1 MACVARPPDNACLRG
16 SATPAVHPPN
26 PVTPMPSTD
35 PTTLWDTLRLGLS
48 KQLPEASFK
57 EWIAPCVPQKVE
69 DGTLWIQVPSAAAKL
84 WIEQQLP
91 EEFNDA
97 LAQGG
102 LGDLRLVFQVSGV
115 PAAEPAPTPKQRG
128 ASGAHAALADS
139 PAAFPHLFSRYTLDR
154 FVVGP
159 GSQLAFAAAKA
170 VVDSY
175 GKAAT
180 PLSMN
185 PLFIY
190 GGAGLG
196 KTHLMVGIGKGLL
209 ARNPKLRVAYLKVD
223 NFFNELTVAIKAK
236 NTEPM
241 RKKYQQNDV
250 LLLDDVQ
257 TLGKMERTQE
267 EIFYVLEYL
276 LQHGKQIVLT
286 SDKPPQRLEG
296 CHERL
301 ITRFKWGLTADIQPP
316 DFETRIAILKK
327 KLEDA
332 DFKNVPPIPEDVLTF
347 IAHKAKGSVR
357 DLEGFLTRVI
367 FQASLIGVPP
377 TLEIAHAAFQGQSG
391 EEPTAAIPPERIY
404 RMTAE
409 TFNVAFVDLMK
420 KRSRQQAILLPRQV
434 AMYLA
439 REIASLPFTEIGR
452 SFSMH
457 HSTVMNAID
466 SVRERMKRDPEFHR
480 MVQALLNSIH

>member
-1 MACVARPPDNACLRG
+1 MR
-16 SATPAVHPPN
+16 SADPA
-26 PVTPMPSTD
+26 
-35 PTTLWDTLRLGLS
+35 TLWETIRLGLL

-57 EWIAPCVPQKVE
+57 EWIAPCQPLKVV
-69 DGTLWIQVPSAAAKL
+69 DGALWIQVPSAAAKL

-102 LGDLRLVFQVSGV
+102 LAELRLEFHINGA
-115 PAAEPAPTPKQRG
+115 PAAEPKAVPKKASHTQGSTEPTVT
-128 ASGAHAALADS
+128 
-139 PAAFPHLFSRYTLDR
+139 FPHLFNRYTLDR

-159 GSQLAFAAAKA
+159 GSQLAFAAARA

-209 ARNPKLRVAYLKVD
+209 EGDPGLRVVYLKVD
-223 NFFNELTVAIKAK
+223 NFFNELTVAIRAK

-267 EIFYVLEYL
+267 EIFHILEHL

-316 DFETRIAILKK
+316 DFETRIAILRK
-327 KLEDA
+327 KLEDV
-332 DFKNVPPIPEDVLTF
+332 DFHHVPPIPEDVLTF

-367 FQASLIGVPP
+367 FQASLIGAPP
-377 TLEIAHAAFQGQSG
+377 SLEIAHAAFQGQSG
-391 EEPTAAIPPERIY
+391 EEPTAPIHPDRIF

-409 TFNVAFVDLMK
+409 TFNVSFADLMK
-420 KRSRQQAILLPRQV
+420 KRSRQQSILLPRQV

-439 REIASLPFTEIGR
+439 REIASLPLADIGR
-452 SFSMH
+452 AFNMH
-457 HSTVMNAID
+457 HSTVMNATD
-466 SVRERMKRDPEFHR
+466 SVRDRMKRDPEFHR

>member
-1 MACVARPPDNACLRG
+1 MR
-16 SATPAVHPPN
+16 SADPA
-26 PVTPMPSTD
+26 
-35 PTTLWDTLRLGLS
+35 TLWDTIRLGLS

-57 EWIAPCVPQKVE
+57 EWIAPCEPLKMQ
-69 DGTLWIQVPSAAAKL
+69 DGALWIQVPSAAAKL

-91 EEFNDA
+91 EEFTDA
-97 LAQGG
+97 LAQGD
-102 LGDLRLVFQVSGV
+102 LADLRLEFVVNGTPTATPK
-115 PAAEPAPTPKQRG
+115 PARRTGSAVASAPTEP
-128 ASGAHAALADS
+128 SIS
-139 PAAFPHLFSRYTLDR
+139 FPHLFNRYTLDR

-170 VVDSY
+170 VVDSF

-180 PLSMN
+180 PLNMN

-209 ARNPKLRVAYLKVD
+209 ARDPKLRVVYIKVD
-223 NFFNELTVAIKAK
+223 NFFNELTVAIRAK

-267 EIFYVLEYL
+267 EIFHILEHL
-276 LQHGKQIVLT
+276 LQHGKQIVIT

-327 KLEDA
+327 KLEEA
-332 DFKNVPPIPEDVLTF
+332 DFQGVPAIPEDVLTF

-377 TLEIAHAAFQGQSG
+377 TLEVAHAAFQGQSG
-391 EEPTAAIPPERIY
+391 EEPTAPVSADRIF

-409 TFNVAFVDLMK
+409 TFNVSHSDLLK
-420 KRSRQQAILLPRQV
+420 KRSRQQSILLPRQV

-439 REIASLPFTEIGR
+439 REIASLPFADIGR
-452 SFSMH
+452 AFSMH

>member
-1 MACVARPPDNACLRG
+1 MQ
-16 SATPAVHPPN
+16 SADPAA
-26 PVTPMPSTD
+26 
-35 PTTLWDTLRLGLS
+35 LWETLRLGLS

-57 EWIAPCVPQKVE
+57 EWIAPCAPLKVE
-69 DGTLWIQVPSAAAKL
+69 DGALWIQVPSAAAKL

-102 LGDLRLVFQVSGV
+102 LADLRLVFKIDGA
-115 PAAEPAPTPKQRG
+115 PAAPKASPRKGAAPSVTAVPE
-128 ASGAHAALADS
+128 STIS
-139 PAAFPHLFSRYTLDR
+139 FPHLFNRYTLDR

-180 PLSMN
+180 PLNMN

-223 NFFNELTVAIKAK
+223 HFFNELTVAIKAK

-276 LQHGKQIVLT
+276 LQHGKQIVIT

-332 DFKNVPPIPEDVLTF
+332 DFQNVPPIPQDVLTF

-367 FQASLIGVPP
+367 FQASLLGVPP

-391 EEPTAAIPPERIY
+391 EEPTAPIPPERIY

-409 TFNVAFVDLMK
+409 TFNVLVVDLMK

-439 REIASLPFTEIGR
+439 REVASLPFTDIGR
-452 SFSMH
+452 SFNMH

>member
-1 MACVARPPDNACLRG
+1 MP
-16 SATPAVHPPN
+16 SADPAV
-26 PVTPMPSTD
+26 
-35 PTTLWDTLRLGLS
+35 LWNTIRLGLS
-48 KQLPEASFK
+48 KLLPEASFK
-57 EWIAPCVPQKVE
+57 EWIAPCEPLKMH
-69 DGTLWIQVPSAAAKL
+69 DGALWIQVPSASAKL

-91 EEFNDA
+91 EEFTDA
-97 LAQGG
+97 LAQAG
-102 LGDLRLVFQVSGV
+102 LGELRLEFHVNGSPVTEAKVLRRTPPMVSG
-115 PAAEPAPTPKQRG
+115 PTEP
-128 ASGAHAALADS
+128 SI
-139 PAAFPHLFSRYTLDR
+139 AFPHLFNRYTLDR

-159 GSQLAFAAAKA
+159 GSQLAFAAARA
-170 VVDSY
+170 VVESY
-175 GKAAT
+175 GKVAS

-190 GGAGLG
+190 GAAGLG

-209 ARNPKLRVAYLKVD
+209 ARDPKLRVVYIKVD
-223 NFFNELTVAIKAK
+223 NFFNELTVAIRAR

-267 EIFYVLEYL
+267 EIFHILEHL
-276 LQHGKQIVLT
+276 LQHGKQIVIT

-316 DFETRIAILKK
+316 DFETRIAILRK

-332 DFKNVPPIPEDVLTF
+332 DFLSVPRIPEDVLTF

-367 FQASLIGVPP
+367 FQASLIGIPP
-377 TLEIAHAAFQGQSG
+377 NLEVAHAAFQGQSG
-391 EEPTAAIPPERIY
+391 EEATAPVPPERIY

-409 TFNVAFVDLMK
+409 TFNVSYVDLMK
-420 KRSRQQAILLPRQV
+420 RRSRQQVNLVPRQV

-439 REIASLPFTEIGR
+439 REIASQPFADIGR
-452 SFSMH
+452 SFNMH

-466 SVRERMKRDPEFHR
+466 SVRDRMKRDPEFHR

>member
-1 MACVARPPDNACLRG
+1 
-16 SATPAVHPPN
+16 
-26 PVTPMPSTD
+26 MPSD
-35 PTTLWDTLRLGLS
+35 PTALWDTICLGLS
-48 KQLPEASFK
+48 KQLPEASYK
-57 EWIAPCVPQKVE
+57 EWILPCQPLRLKE
-69 DGTLWIQVPSAAAKL
+69 GALWIQVPSAAAKL

-102 LGDLRLVFQVSGV
+102 LGDLRLEFQVNGTPV
-115 PAAEPAPTPKQRG
+115 VEAKPAPRRSSSAMATGPEPQ
-128 ASGAHAALADS
+128 SS
-139 PAAFPHLFSRYTLDR
+139 FPHLFNRYTLDR

-209 ARNPKLRVAYLKVD
+209 ERDPKLRVVYLKVD
-223 NFFNELTVAIKAK
+223 NFFNELTVAIRAK

-267 EIFYVLEYL
+267 EIFHILEHL

-332 DFKNVPPIPEDVLTF
+332 DFKNVPIIPEDVLTF

-367 FQASLIGVPP
+367 FQASLVGVPP
-377 TLEIAHAAFQGQSG
+377 SLEIAHAAFQGQSG
-391 EEPTAAIPPERIY
+391 EEATAPIPPERIF

-409 TFNVAFVDLMK
+409 TFNVSFVDLMK

-439 REIASLPFTEIGR
+439 REVASLSFTDIGR
-452 SFSMH
+452 AFNMH

-466 SVRERMKRDPEFHR
+466 SVRDRMKRDPEFHR

>member
-1 MACVARPPDNACLRG
+1 MR
-16 SATPAVHPPN
+16 
-26 PVTPMPSTD
+26 STD
-35 PTTLWDTLRLGLS
+35 PTTLWDTLRLSLS

-57 EWIAPCVPQKVE
+57 EWIAPCVPLKVE
-69 DGTLWIQVPSAAAKL
+69 NDTLWIQVPSSAAKL

-102 LGDLRLVFQVSGV
+102 LADLRLEFLVNGGPVLAPVAPSRKVVHATPG
-115 PAAEPAPTPKQRG
+115 AAE
-128 ASGAHAALADS
+128 SS
-139 PAAFPHLFSRYTLDR
+139 VSFPHLFNRYTLDR

-180 PLSMN
+180 PLNMN

-209 ARNPKLRVAYLKVD
+209 ARNPGLRVVYIKVD
-223 NFFNELTVAIKAK
+223 NFFNELTVAIRAK

-267 EIFYVLEYL
+267 EIFHILEHL
-276 LQHGKQIVLT
+276 LQHGRQIVIT
-286 SDKPPQRLEG
+286 SDKPPQKLEG

-316 DFETRIAILKK
+316 DFETRIAILRK

-332 DFKNVPPIPEDVLTF
+332 DFSSVPAIPEDVLTF

-377 TLEIAHAAFQGQSG
+377 TLEVAHAAFQGQSG
-391 EEPTAAIPPERIY
+391 EEPTAAVPPERIY

-409 TFNVAFVDLMK
+409 TFNVSFVDLMK
-420 KRSRQQAILLPRQV
+420 KRSRQQVILVPRQV

-439 REIASLPFTEIGR
+439 REIASQPFADIGR
-452 SFSMH
+452 SFAMH
-457 HSTVMNAID
+457 HSTVMNAVD

>member
-1 MACVARPPDNACLRG
+1 MR
-16 SATPAVHPPN
+16 STEPA
-26 PVTPMPSTD
+26 
-35 PTTLWDTLRLGLS
+35 TLWETLRFNLS

-57 EWIAPCVPQKVE
+57 EWIAPCEPLKL
-69 DGTLWIQVPSAAAKL
+69 DNGALWIQVPSAAAKL

-91 EEFNDA
+91 EEFSDA

-102 LGDLRLVFQVSGV
+102 LGDLRLEFQVNGSPV
-115 PAAEPAPTPKQRG
+115 PVQASLPKKITPATPGAAE
-128 ASGAHAALADS
+128 SS
-139 PAAFPHLFSRYTLDR
+139 VSFPHLFNRYTLDR

-209 ARNPKLRVAYLKVD
+209 ARNPGLRVVYIKVD
-223 NFFNELTVAIKAK
+223 NFFNELTVAIRAK

-267 EIFYVLEYL
+267 EIFHILEHL
-276 LQHGKQIVLT
+276 LQHGRQIVIT

-332 DFKNVPPIPEDVLTF
+332 DFSSVPPIPEDVLTF

-377 TLEIAHAAFQGQSG
+377 TLEVAHAAFQGQSG

-409 TFNVAFVDLMK
+409 TFNVSYVDLIK
-420 KRSRQQAILLPRQV
+420 KRSRRQVILVPRQV

-439 REIASLPFTEIGR
+439 REIASQPFADIGR
-452 SFSMH
+452 TFAMH
-457 HSTVMNAID
+457 HSTVMNAVD

-480 MVQALLNSIH
+480 LVQALLNSIH

>member
-1 MACVARPPDNACLRG
+1 MR
-16 SATPAVHPPN
+16 
-26 PVTPMPSTD
+26 STD
-35 PTTLWDTLRLGLS
+35 PTILWDTLRQGLS

-57 EWIAPCVPQKVE
+57 EWIAPCAPLEVKG
-69 DGTLWIQVPSAAAKL
+69 GTLWIQVPSAAAKL

-91 EEFNDA
+91 EEFSDA
-97 LAQGG
+97 LAMGG
-102 LGDLRLVFQVSGV
+102 LGDLRLEFRVNGTPV
-115 PAAEPAPTPKQRG
+115 AEPKPARRAQ
-128 ASGAHAALADS
+128 AAVAAGPVDP
-139 PAAFPHLFSRYTLDR
+139 PAAFPYLFNRYTLDR

-175 GKAAT
+175 GRAAT

-209 ARNPKLRVAYLKVD
+209 ERDPKLRVAYVKVD
-223 NFFNELTVAIKAK
+223 NFFNELTVAIRAK

-267 EIFYVLEYL
+267 EIFHVLEHL
-276 LQHGKQIVLT
+276 LQHGKQIVIT

-316 DFETRIAILKK
+316 DFETRIAILRK
-327 KLEDA
+327 KLEDS
-332 DFKNVPPIPEDVLTF
+332 DFSSVPPIPEDVLTF

-377 TLEIAHAAFQGQSG
+377 NLEVAHAAFQGQSG
-391 EEPTAAIPPERIY
+391 EEASAPIPPERIF

-409 TFNVAFVDLMK
+409 TFNVSFADLMK

-439 REIASLPFTEIGR
+439 REIASLPFADIGR
-452 SFSMH
+452 SFNMH

>member
-1 MACVARPPDNACLRG
+1 MQSND
-16 SATPAVHPPN
+16 PA
-26 PVTPMPSTD
+26 
-35 PTTLWDTLRLGLS
+35 TLWDTISHGLS
-48 KQLPEASFK
+48 KLLPDASFK
-57 EWIAPCVPQKVE
+57 EWIAPCRPIKTK
-69 DGTLWIQVPSAAAKL
+69 DGALWIQVPSAAAKL

-102 LGDLRLVFQVSGV
+102 LGDLRLEFLVTG
-115 PAAEPAPTPKQRG
+115 APAPAPAPKVPKR
-128 ASGAHAALADS
+128 AHLGGSAPLEPPVS
-139 PAAFPHLFSRYTLDR
+139 FPHLFNRYTLDR

-159 GSQLAFAAAKA
+159 GSQLAFAAARA
-170 VVDSY
+170 VVDNY

-180 PLSMN
+180 PLNMN

-209 ARNPKLRVAYLKVD
+209 ARDPGLRVVYVKVD
-223 NFFNELTVAIKAK
+223 NFFNELTVAIRAK

-267 EIFYVLEYL
+267 EIFHILEHL
-276 LQHGKQIVLT
+276 LQHGKQIVIT
-286 SDKPPQRLEG
+286 SDKPPQKLDG

-316 DFETRIAILKK
+316 DFETRIAILRK
-327 KLEDA
+327 KLEEA
-332 DFKNVPPIPEDVLTF
+332 EYLQAPPIPEDVLTF

-367 FQASLIGVPP
+367 FQASLVGVSPS
-377 TLEIAHAAFQGQSG
+377 LEVAHAAFQGQSG
-391 EEPTAAIPPERIY
+391 EEASAPVPPERIF

-409 TFNVAFVDLMK
+409 TFNVPFVDLMK
-420 KRSRQQAILLPRQV
+420 KRSRQQAILVPRQV

-439 REIASLPFTEIGR
+439 REVASVPFSDIGR
-452 SFSMH
+452 SFKMH
-457 HSTVMNAID
+457 HSTVMNAVD
-466 SVRERMKRDPEFHR
+466 SVRDRMKRDPEFHR

>member
-1 MACVARPPDNACLRG
+1 
-16 SATPAVHPPN
+16 
-26 PVTPMPSTD
+26 MPTAD
-35 PTTLWDTLRLGLS
+35 PETLWETIRQGLS
-48 KQLPEASFK
+48 KQLPEASFG
-57 EWIAPCVPQKVE
+57 EWIAPCRPLRLEE
-69 DGTLWIQVPSAAAKL
+69 DTLWIQVPSPAAKL

-97 LAQGG
+97 LADGG
-102 LGDLRLVFQVSGV
+102 LKDLRLVFQVNGTSPASARPASPSKGPSPA
-115 PAAEPAPTPKQRG
+115 PAAAASVAPGDPAT
-128 ASGAHAALADS
+128 S
-139 PAAFPHLFSRYTLDR
+139 FPHLFHRYTLDR

-159 GSQLAFAAAKA
+159 GSQLAFAAARA
-170 VVDSY
+170 VVDNF

-196 KTHLMVGIGKGLL
+196 KTHLMVGIGKDLL
-209 ARNPKLRVAYLKVD
+209 VQRPDLRVVYLKVD
-223 NFFNELTVAIKAK
+223 HFFNELTAAIKAK

-267 EIFYVLEYL
+267 EIFYILEYL
-276 LQHGKQIVLT
+276 LQHGKQIVIT

-327 KLEDA
+327 KLEDG
-332 DFKNVPPIPEDVLTF
+332 DFKGLPPVPEDVLTF

-357 DLEGFLTRVI
+357 DLEGLLTRVI
-367 FQASLIGVPP
+367 FQASLKGGAPS
-377 TLEIAHAAFQGQSG
+377 LEVAHAAFQGQSG
-391 EEPTAAIPPERIY
+391 EEPTAPIPPERIY

-409 TFNVAFVDLMK
+409 TFNVPFGDLMK
-420 KRSRQQAILLPRQV
+420 KRSRQQAIMVPRQV

-439 REIASLPFTEIGR
+439 REIASLPFTDIGR
-452 SFSMH
+452 SFNMH

-466 SVRERMKRDPEFHR
+466 SVKQRMRKDQEFHR

>member
-1 MACVARPPDNACLRG
+1 MRNDNPQA
-16 SATPAVHPPN
+16 
-26 PVTPMPSTD
+26 
-35 PTTLWDTLRLGLS
+35 LWETLRLGLS

-57 EWIAPCVPQKVE
+57 EWISPCTPLKVE
-69 DGTLWIQVPSAAAKL
+69 QNALWIGVPSAAAKL

-102 LGDLRLVFQVSGV
+102 LSDLRLEFVVDG
-115 PAAEPAPTPKQRG
+115 AATPEAKRGLKASPSDLQPDTRPTET
-128 ASGAHAALADS
+128 AI
-139 PAAFPHLFSRYTLDR
+139 AFPHLFGRYTLDR

-170 VVDSY
+170 VVDNF
-175 GKAAT
+175 GKAST

-196 KTHLMVGIGKGLL
+196 KTHLMVGIGKALL
-209 ARNPKLRVAYLKVD
+209 ARHPTIRVAYLKVD
-223 NFFNELTVAIKAK
+223 HFFNELTVAIRAK

-267 EIFYVLEYL
+267 EIFYILEYL
-276 LQHGKQIVLT
+276 LQNGKQIVIT

-316 DFETRIAILKK
+316 DFETRIAILRR
-327 KLEDA
+327 KLEEA
-332 DFKNVPPIPEDVLTF
+332 DFGQMPCIPEDVLTF

-367 FQASLIGVPP
+367 FQASLLGIPP
-377 TLEIAHAAFQGQSG
+377 TLEVAHAAFQGQSG
-391 EEPTAAIPPERIY
+391 DEPTAAIPADRIF

-409 TFNVAFVDLMK
+409 TFNVPFVDLMK
-420 KRSRQQAILLPRQV
+420 KRSRQQSILLPRQV
-434 AMYLA
+434 AMYMA
-439 REIASLPFTEIGR
+439 REVSSLPFTDIGR
-452 SFSMH
+452 SFNMH
-457 HSTVMNAID
+457 HSTVMNAVE

-480 MVQALLNSIH
+480 MVEALLNSIH

>member
-1 MACVARPPDNACLRG
+1 MRTAD
-16 SATPAVHPPN
+16 PAA
-26 PVTPMPSTD
+26 
-35 PTTLWDTLRLGLS
+35 LWETIRLGLL
-48 KQLPEASFK
+48 KQLPEASFR
-57 EWIAPCVPQKVE
+57 EWIAPCVPHKLE
-69 DGTLWIQVPSAAAKL
+69 AGTLWIRVPSAAAKM

-91 EEFNDA
+91 EEFSDA

-102 LGDLRLVFQVSGV
+102 LGDLRLLFQVDGTPVAETKV
-115 PAAEPAPTPKQRG
+115 PAPKRAAATPG
-128 ASGAHAALADS
+128 EGGTTVS
-139 PAAFPHLFSRYTLDR
+139 FPYLFGRYTLDR

-223 NFFNELTVAIKAK
+223 HFFNELTVAIKAK

-267 EIFYVLEYL
+267 EIFYILEYL
-276 LQHGKQIVLT
+276 LQHGKQIVIT

-332 DFKNVPPIPEDVLTF
+332 DFRNVPPIPDDVLTF

-377 TLEIAHAAFQGQSG
+377 TLEVAHAAFQGQSG
-391 EEPTAAIPPERIY
+391 EEPTAAIPADRIF

-409 TFNVAFVDLMK
+409 TFNVSFMDLMK

-439 REIASLPFTEIGR
+439 REVASIPFTDIGR
-452 SFSMH
+452 SFNMH

>member
-1 MACVARPPDNACLRG
+1 
-16 SATPAVHPPN
+16 
-26 PVTPMPSTD
+26 MPSAD
-35 PTTLWDTLRLGLS
+35 PSALWDILRLGLS

-57 EWIAPCVPQKVE
+57 EWVAPCRPLKLH
-69 DGTLWIQVPSAAAKL
+69 DGTLWIEVPSAAAKL

-102 LGDLRLVFQVSGV
+102 LGDLRLEFHVNG
-115 PAAEPAPTPKQRG
+115 
-128 ASGAHAALADS
+128 S
-139 PAAFPHLFSRYTLDR
+139 PALEPPRPVRRSAPVVTPAGDPPVAFPYLFNRYTLDR

-175 GKAAT
+175 GRQAT

-196 KTHLMVGIGKGLL
+196 KTHLMVGIGKGLQ
-209 ARNPKLRVAYLKVD
+209 ARDPNLRVVYLKVD
-223 NFFNELTVAIKAK
+223 NFFNELTVAIRAK

-267 EIFYVLEYL
+267 EIFHILEHL
-276 LQHGKQIVLT
+276 LQHGKQIVIT

-316 DFETRIAILKK
+316 DFETRIAILKR
-327 KLEDA
+327 KLEEA
-332 DFKNVPPIPEDVLTF
+332 DFQSLPAIPEDVLTF
-347 IAHKAKGSVR
+347 IAHKGKGSVR
-357 DLEGFLTRVI
+357 DLEGLLTRVI
-367 FQASLIGVPP
+367 FQASLMGVPP
-377 TLEIAHAAFQGQSG
+377 SLEVAHAAFQGQSG
-391 EEPTAAIPPERIY
+391 EEPTAAIPPERVY

-409 TFNVAFVDLMK
+409 TFNVSFVDLMK

-434 AMYLA
+434 AMYLG
-439 REIASLPFTEIGR
+439 REITSQAFTEIGR
-452 SFSMH
+452 AFNMH

-466 SVRERMKRDPEFHR
+466 SVRDRMKRDPEFHR
-480 MVQALLNSIH
+480 VVQALLNSIH

>member
-1 MACVARPPDNACLRG
+1 
-16 SATPAVHPPN
+16 
-26 PVTPMPSTD
+26 MPSAD
-35 PTTLWDTLRLGLS
+35 PAALWDTIRLGLS
-48 KQLPEASFK
+48 KLLPEASFK
-57 EWIAPCVPQKVE
+57 EWIAPCEPLE
-69 DGTLWIQVPSAAAKL
+69 MHEGALRIQVPSASAKL

-91 EEFNDA
+91 EEFTDA
-97 LAQGG
+97 LTLAG
-102 LGDLRLVFQVSGV
+102 LGQLRLEFHVNGSPVT
-115 PAAEPAPTPKQRG
+115 EPKVLRRAPPVVLG
-128 ASGAHAALADS
+128 S
-139 PAAFPHLFSRYTLDR
+139 PEPSIAFPHLFNRYTLDR

-159 GSQLAFAAAKA
+159 GSQLAFAAARA
-170 VVDSY
+170 VVESY
-175 GKAAT
+175 GKVGSQ
-180 PLSMN
+180 LSMN

-209 ARNPKLRVAYLKVD
+209 ARDPKLRVVYIKVD
-223 NFFNELTVAIKAK
+223 NFFNELTVAIRAR

-267 EIFYVLEYL
+267 EIFHILEHL
-276 LQHGKQIVLT
+276 LQHGKQIVIT

-316 DFETRIAILKK
+316 DFETRIAILRK
-327 KLEDA
+327 KLEDV
-332 DFKNVPPIPEDVLTF
+332 DFLNVPRIPEDVLTF

-367 FQASLIGVPP
+367 FQASLIGIPP
-377 TLEIAHAAFQGQSG
+377 NLEVAHAAFQGQSG
-391 EEPTAAIPPERIY
+391 EEATAPVPPERIY

-409 TFNVAFVDLMK
+409 TFNVSYVDLMK
-420 KRSRQQAILLPRQV
+420 RRSRQQVILVPRQV

-439 REIASLPFTEIGR
+439 REIASQPFADIGR
-452 SFSMH
+452 SFNMH

-466 SVRERMKRDPEFHR
+466 SVRDRMKRDPEFHR

>member
-1 MACVARPPDNACLRG
+1 MR
-16 SATPAVHPPN
+16 SA
-26 PVTPMPSTD
+26 D
-35 PTTLWDTLRLGLS
+35 PTALWDTIRLGLS

-57 EWIAPCVPQKVE
+57 EWIAPCAPVKVE

-91 EEFNDA
+91 EEFSDA

-102 LGDLRLVFQVSGV
+102 LGDLHLVFQVAGATSVEPKAAPPRKGEAGGH
-115 PAAEPAPTPKQRG
+115 PAASEPPI
-128 ASGAHAALADS
+128 S
-139 PAAFPHLFSRYTLDR
+139 FPYLFNRYTLDR

-223 NFFNELTVAIKAK
+223 HFFNELTAAIKVK

-257 TLGKMERTQE
+257 TLGRMERTQE
-267 EIFYVLEYL
+267 EIFYILEYL

-327 KLEDA
+327 KLEEA
-332 DFKNVPPIPEDVLTF
+332 DFKGLPAIPEDVLTF

-377 TLEIAHAAFQGQSG
+377 SLEVAHAAFQGQSG

-409 TFNVAFVDLMK
+409 TFNIPIGELMK
-420 KRSRQQAILLPRQV
+420 KRSRQQAILVPRQV

-439 REIASLPFTEIGR
+439 REIASAPFTDIGR

-466 SVRERMKRDPEFHR
+466 SVRERMKRDSEFHR

>member
-1 MACVARPPDNACLRG
+1 MRSPDP
-16 SATPAVHPPN
+16 SA
-26 PVTPMPSTD
+26 
-35 PTTLWDTLRLGLS
+35 LWDTIRQGLA
-48 KQLPEASFK
+48 KQLPEASYR
-57 EWIAPCVPQKVE
+57 EWIAPCHPLELK
-69 DGTLWIQVPSAAAKL
+69 DGTLWIQVGSAAAKL

-91 EEFNDA
+91 EEFSDA
-97 LAQGG
+97 LALGG
-102 LGDLRLVFQVSGV
+102 LGDLRLEFRVDGA
-115 PAAEPAPTPKQRG
+115 PRPEPKAARKAAAAEPQEAP
-128 ASGAHAALADS
+128 AS
-139 PAAFPHLFSRYTLDR
+139 FPHLFNRYTLDR

-159 GSQLAFAAAKA
+159 GSQLAFAAARA

-209 ARNPKLRVAYLKVD
+209 ARNPKLKVAYVKVD
-223 NFFNELTVAIKAK
+223 NFFNELTVAIRAK

-257 TLGKMERTQE
+257 TLGRMERTQE
-267 EIFYVLEYL
+267 EIFHVLEHL
-276 LQHGKQIVLT
+276 LQHGKQIVIT

-316 DFETRIAILKK
+316 DFETRIAILRK
-327 KLEDA
+327 KLEEA
-332 DFKNVPPIPEDVLTF
+332 DFRNLPPIPEDVLTF

-357 DLEGFLTRVI
+357 DLEGFLTRVV
-367 FQASLIGVPP
+367 FQAGLLGVPP
-377 TLEIAHAAFQGQSG
+377 TLEVAHAAFQGQSG
-391 EEPTAAIPPERIY
+391 EEATAPVPPERIY

-409 TFNVAFVDLMK
+409 TFNVSFVDLMK
-420 KRSRQQAILLPRQV
+420 KRSRQQTILVPRQV

-439 REIASLPFTEIGR
+439 REIASQAYADIGR
-452 SFSMH
+452 TFNMH

-466 SVRERMKRDPEFHR
+466 SVRDRMKRDPDFHR

>member
-1 MACVARPPDNACLRG
+1 MR
-16 SATPAVHPPN
+16 SAA
-26 PVTPMPSTD
+26 PST
-35 PTTLWDTLRLGLS
+35 LWETIRLGLS

-57 EWIAPCVPQKVE
+57 EWIAPCEPLEMK
-69 DGTLWIQVPSAAAKL
+69 DGALWVQVPSAAAKL

-91 EEFNDA
+91 EEFSDA
-97 LAQGG
+97 LAQAG
-102 LGDLRLVFQVSGV
+102 LADLRLEFQVNGTS
-115 PAAEPAPTPKQRG
+115 APAPKPVPRKAAHMVPG
-128 ASGAHAALADS
+128 A
-139 PAAFPHLFSRYTLDR
+139 PEPTAAFPHLFNRYTLDR

-159 GSQLAFAAAKA
+159 GSQLAFAAARA

-209 ARNPKLRVAYLKVD
+209 ARDPKLRVVYIKVD
-223 NFFNELTVAIKAK
+223 NFFNELTVAIRAR

-267 EIFYVLEYL
+267 EIFHILEHL
-276 LQHGKQIVLT
+276 LQHGKQIVIT

-332 DFKNVPPIPEDVLTF
+332 DFQQVPPIPEDVLTF

-367 FQASLIGVPP
+367 FQASLLGIPP
-377 TLEIAHAAFQGQSG
+377 SLEVAHAAFQGQSG
-391 EEPTAAIPPERIY
+391 EEASAPVPPERIF

-409 TFNVAFVDLMK
+409 TFNVAFADLMK

-439 REIASLPFTEIGR
+439 REISSLAFTDIGR
-452 SFSMH
+452 AFNMH
-457 HSTVMNAID
+457 HSTVMNAVD

>member
-1 MACVARPPDNACLRG
+1 MRP
-16 SATPAVHPPN
+16 
-26 PVTPMPSTD
+26 TD
-35 PTTLWDTLRLGLS
+35 PTTLWDTLRLSLS
-48 KQLPEASFK
+48 KSLPEASFK
-57 EWIAPCVPQKVE
+57 EWIAPCQPLKLE
-69 DGTLWIQVPSAAAKL
+69 GETLWIQVPSTAAKL

-91 EEFNDA
+91 EEFSDA

-102 LGDLRLVFQVSGV
+102 LAGLRLEFRVNGSPV
-115 PAAEPAPTPKQRG
+115 PVTPPPTKRTIHATPGAAE
-128 ASGAHAALADS
+128 SS
-139 PAAFPHLFSRYTLDR
+139 VSFPHLFNRYTLDR

-180 PLSMN
+180 PLNMN

-196 KTHLMVGIGKGLL
+196 KTHLMVGIGKALL
-209 ARNPKLRVAYLKVD
+209 ARNPGLRVVYIKVD
-223 NFFNELTVAIKAK
+223 NFFNELTVAIRAK

-267 EIFYVLEYL
+267 EIFHILEHL
-276 LQHGKQIVLT
+276 LQHGRQIVIT

-316 DFETRIAILKK
+316 DFETRIAILKR

-332 DFKNVPPIPEDVLTF
+332 DFKGVPPIPEDVLTF

-367 FQASLIGVPP
+367 FQASLIGIPP
-377 TLEIAHAAFQGQSG
+377 TLEVAHAAFQGQSG
-391 EEPTAAIPPERIY
+391 EEPTAAVPPERIY

-409 TFNVAFVDLMK
+409 TFNVSFADLMK
-420 KRSRQQAILLPRQV
+420 KRSRQQVILVPRQV

-439 REIASLPFTEIGR
+439 REIASQPFADIGR
-452 SFSMH
+452 SFAMH
-457 HSTVMNAID
+457 HSTVMNAVD
-466 SVRERMKRDPEFHR
+466 SVRDRMKRDPEFHR

>member
-1 MACVARPPDNACLRG
+1 MR
-16 SATPAVHPPN
+16 
-26 PVTPMPSTD
+26 STD
-35 PTTLWDTLRLGLS
+35 PAALWDTLRLSLS

-57 EWIAPCVPQKVE
+57 EWIAPCEPLKLE
-69 DGTLWIQVPSAAAKL
+69 NGALWIQVPSAAAKL

-97 LAQGG
+97 LAQSG
-102 LGDLRLVFQVSGV
+102 LADLRLEFQVNGSPAPAPAV
-115 PAAEPAPTPKQRG
+115 PSRKAAHVTPGAAE
-128 ASGAHAALADS
+128 SS
-139 PAAFPHLFSRYTLDR
+139 VSFPHLFNRYTLDR

-159 GSQLAFAAAKA
+159 GSQLAFAAARA

-209 ARNPKLRVAYLKVD
+209 ERNPGLRVVYIKVD
-223 NFFNELTVAIKAK
+223 NFFNELTVAIRAK

-267 EIFYVLEYL
+267 EIFHILEHL
-276 LQHGKQIVLT
+276 LQHGRQIVIT

-332 DFKNVPPIPEDVLTF
+332 DFNSVPPIPEDVLTF

-377 TLEIAHAAFQGQSG
+377 TLEVAHAAFQGQSG
-391 EEPTAAIPPERIY
+391 EEPSAAIPPERIY

-409 TFNVAFVDLMK
+409 TFNVSYVDLMK
-420 KRSRQQAILLPRQV
+420 KRSRQQVILVPRQV

-439 REIASLPFTEIGR
+439 REIASQPFADIGR
-452 SFSMH
+452 SFAMH
-457 HSTVMNAID
+457 HSTVMNAVD

>member
-1 MACVARPPDNACLRG
+1 MRSID
-16 SATPAVHPPN
+16 PAA
-26 PVTPMPSTD
+26 
-35 PTTLWDTLRLGLS
+35 LWDTLRLSLS

-57 EWIAPCVPQKVE
+57 EWIAPCEPLKLE
-69 DGTLWIQVPSAAAKL
+69 DGALWIQVPSAAAKL

-102 LGDLRLVFQVSGV
+102 LADLRLEFQVNGSPAPAVAV
-115 PAAEPAPTPKQRG
+115 PSKRAAHATPGAAE
-128 ASGAHAALADS
+128 SS
-139 PAAFPHLFSRYTLDR
+139 VSFPHLFNRYTLDR

-159 GSQLAFAAAKA
+159 GSQLAFAAARA

-209 ARNPKLRVAYLKVD
+209 ERNPGLRVVYIKVD
-223 NFFNELTVAIKAK
+223 NFFNELTVAIRAK

-267 EIFYVLEYL
+267 EIFHILEHL
-276 LQHGKQIVLT
+276 LQHGRQIVIT

-332 DFKNVPPIPEDVLTF
+332 DFNSVPPIPEDVLTF

-409 TFNVAFVDLMK
+409 TFNVSYVDLMK
-420 KRSRQQAILLPRQV
+420 KRSRQQVILVPRQV

-439 REIASLPFTEIGR
+439 REIASQPFADIGR
-452 SFSMH
+452 SFAMH
-457 HSTVMNAID
+457 HSTVMNAVD

-480 MVQALLNSIH
+480 LVQALLNSIH

>member
-1 MACVARPPDNACLRG
+1 MR
-16 SATPAVHPPN
+16 SA
-26 PVTPMPSTD
+26 D
-35 PTTLWDTLRLGLS
+35 PTTLWDTIRLGLS

-57 EWIAPCVPQKVE
+57 EWIAPCEPLSMK
-69 DGTLWIQVPSAAAKL
+69 DGALWIQVPSAAAKL

-97 LAQGG
+97 LAQAG
-102 LGDLRLVFQVSGV
+102 LGDLRLEFQVNGTPPAEPKPLPRRAAAGAPGPQE
-115 PAAEPAPTPKQRG
+115 PAA
-128 ASGAHAALADS
+128 S
-139 PAAFPHLFSRYTLDR
+139 FPHLFNRYTLDR

-159 GSQLAFAAAKA
+159 GSQLAFAAARA
-170 VVDSY
+170 VVDSF

-209 ARNPKLRVAYLKVD
+209 ARDPKLRVVYIKVD
-223 NFFNELTVAIKAK
+223 NFFNELTVAIRAR

-267 EIFYVLEYL
+267 EIFHILEHL
-276 LQHGKQIVLT
+276 LQHGKQIVIT
-286 SDKPPQRLEG
+286 SDKPPQKLEG

-332 DFKNVPPIPEDVLTF
+332 DFRHVPAIPEDVLTF

-367 FQASLIGVPP
+367 FQASLVGVPP
-377 TLEIAHAAFQGQSG
+377 SLEVAHAAFQGQSG
-391 EEPTAAIPPERIY
+391 EEASAPVPPERIY

-409 TFNVAFVDLMK
+409 TFNVAYLDLMK
-420 KRSRQQAILLPRQV
+420 KRSRQQTILVPRQV

-439 REIASLPFTEIGR
+439 REIASQAFTDIGR
-452 SFSMH
+452 AFNMH
-457 HSTVMNAID
+457 HSTVMNAVD
-466 SVRERMKRDPEFHR
+466 SVRDRMKRDPEFHR

>member
-1 MACVARPPDNACLRG
+1 MPTADPD
-16 SATPAVHPPN
+16 
-26 PVTPMPSTD
+26 
-35 PTTLWDTLRLGLS
+35 TLWETIRQGLS
-48 KQLPEASFK
+48 KQLPEASFE
-57 EWIAPCVPQKVE
+57 EWIAPCRPLRLE
-69 DGTLWIQVPSAAAKL
+69 DGVLWIQVPSPAAKL

-97 LAQGG
+97 LDQGG
-102 LGDLRLVFQVSGV
+102 LKHLQLMFQAG
-115 PAAEPAPTPKQRG
+115 AESSPPAPQAPSR
-128 ASGAHAALADS
+128 APLAAAGPS
-139 PAAFPHLFSRYTLDR
+139 VEPSISFPHLFHRYTLDR

-159 GSQLAFAAAKA
+159 GSQLAFAAARA
-170 VVDSY
+170 VVDTY
-175 GKAAT
+175 GRAAT
-180 PLSMN
+180 PLNMN

-196 KTHLMVGIGKGLL
+196 KTHLMVGIGKDLL
-209 ARNPKLRVAYLKVD
+209 AFQPNLRVAYLKVD
-223 NFFNELTVAIKAK
+223 HFFNELTAAIKAK

-267 EIFYVLEYL
+267 EIFYILEYL
-276 LQHGKQIVLT
+276 LQHGKQIIIT

-327 KLEDA
+327 KLEDG
-332 DFKNVPPIPEDVLTF
+332 DFKGLPPVPEDVLTF

-357 DLEGFLTRVI
+357 DLEGLLTRVI
-367 FQASLIGVPP
+367 FQASLKGEAP
-377 TLEIAHAAFQGQSG
+377 TLEVAHAAFQGQSG
-391 EEPTAAIPPERIY
+391 EEPTGSVPPERIY

-409 TFNVAFVDLMK
+409 TFNVPFGDLMK
-420 KRSRQQAILLPRQV
+420 KRSRQQAIMVPRQV

-439 REIASLPFTEIGR
+439 REIASIPFTDIGR
-452 SFSMH
+452 SFNMH

-466 SVRERMKRDPEFHR
+466 SVKLRMRRDQEFHR

>member
-1 MACVARPPDNACLRG
+1 MSFD
-16 SATPAVHPPN
+16 
-26 PVTPMPSTD
+26 D
-35 PTTLWDTLRLGLS
+35 PQALWETLKLGLT
-48 KQLPEASFK
+48 KQLPEASFR
-57 EWIAPCVPQKVE
+57 EWISPCEPLKVE
-69 DGTLWIQVPSAAAKL
+69 ADTLWIRVPSAAAKL

-102 LGDLRLVFQVSGV
+102 LAELRLEFVVEG
-115 PAAEPAPTPKQRG
+115 TPSAG
-128 ASGAHAALADS
+128 ASVAKVPSRDVTRAEVPNEDPPSAS
-139 PAAFPHLFSRYTLDR
+139 SVSFPHLFGRYTLDR

-170 VVDSY
+170 VVDNY
-175 GKAAT
+175 GKAST

-209 ARNPKLRVAYLKVD
+209 ERHPKIRVAYLKVD
-223 NFFNELTVAIKAK
+223 HFFNELTAAIKAK

-267 EIFYVLEYL
+267 EIFYILEYL
-276 LQHGKQIVLT
+276 LQHGKQIVIT

-316 DFETRIAILKK
+316 DFETRIAILKR
-327 KLEDA
+327 KLEEA
-332 DFKNVPPIPEDVLTF
+332 DFSQMPTIPEDVLIF

-367 FQASLIGVPP
+367 FQASLLGLPP

-391 EEPTAAIPPERIY
+391 EEATAAIPTERIF

-409 TFNVAFVDLMK
+409 TFNVPFADLMK

-439 REIASLPFTEIGR
+439 REISSHSFMDIAR
-452 SFSMH
+452 SFNMH
-457 HSTVMNAID
+457 HSTVMNAIESIRD
-466 SVRERMKRDPEFHR
+466 RMKRDPEFHR
-480 MVQALLNSIH
+480 IVQALLNSIH

>member
-1 MACVARPPDNACLRG
+1 MPTADPD
-16 SATPAVHPPN
+16 
-26 PVTPMPSTD
+26 
-35 PTTLWDTLRLGLS
+35 TLWETIRQGLS
-48 KQLPEASFK
+48 KQLPEASFE
-57 EWIAPCVPQKVE
+57 EWIAPCRPLRLE
-69 DGTLWIQVPSAAAKL
+69 DGVLWIQVPSPAAKL

-97 LAQGG
+97 LDQGG
-102 LGDLRLVFQVSGV
+102 LKHLHLMFQAGLESS
-115 PAAEPAPTPKQRG
+115 PPAPPAPSRTARVAAGP
-128 ASGAHAALADS
+128 SGEPS
-139 PAAFPHLFSRYTLDR
+139 ISFPHLFHRYTLDR

-159 GSQLAFAAAKA
+159 GSQLAFAAARA
-170 VVDSY
+170 VVDTF
-175 GKAAT
+175 GRAAT
-180 PLSMN
+180 PLNMN

-196 KTHLMVGIGKGLL
+196 KTHLMVGIGKDLL
-209 ARNPKLRVAYLKVD
+209 ALQPNLRVAYLKVD
-223 NFFNELTVAIKAK
+223 HFFNELTAAIKAK

-267 EIFYVLEYL
+267 EIFYILEYL
-276 LQHGKQIVLT
+276 LQHGRQIIIT

-327 KLEDA
+327 KLEDG
-332 DFKNVPPIPEDVLTF
+332 DFKGLPPVPEDVLTF

-357 DLEGFLTRVI
+357 DLEGLLTRVI
-367 FQASLIGVPP
+367 FQASLKGEAP
-377 TLEIAHAAFQGQSG
+377 TLEVAHAAFQGQSG
-391 EEPTAAIPPERIY
+391 EEPTGSVPPERIY
-404 RMTAE
+404 RLTAE
-409 TFNVAFVDLMK
+409 TFNVPFGDLMK
-420 KRSRQQAILLPRQV
+420 KRSRQPAIMVPRQV

-439 REIASLPFTEIGR
+439 REIASIPFTDIGR
-452 SFSMH
+452 SFNMH

-466 SVRERMKRDPEFHR
+466 SVKLRMRRDQEFHR